1 MDGKNYGLV
10 VHFTAELDSKRYE
23 GEIETVVYR
32 VCQEAVFNALK
43 YAGPEDLAVRL
54 FEDDGYL
61 KLHVI
66 DEGIGFNLN
75 AIHPKGT
82 GLGLYGMRE
91 RAELVEGRTT
101 ILSKPGN
108 GTSVRLEI
116 PL

>member
-1 MDGKNYGLV
+1 MDLSSTLQQNW
-10 VHFTAELDSKRYE
+10 TRKRYE

-43 YAGPEDLAVRL
+43 YAGTDDLAVRL

-82 GLGLYGMRE
+82 GLGSVWDEGTG
-91 RAELVEGRTT
+91 RAC
-101 ILSKPGN
+101 
-108 GTSVRLEI
+108 
-116 PL
+116 

>member
-1 MDGKNYGLV
+1 MHLNM
-10 VHFTAELDSKRYE
+10 
-23 GEIETVVYR
+23 
-32 VCQEAVFNALK
+32 QALTN
-43 YAGPEDLAVRL
+43 LTVRL

-66 DEGIGFNLN
+66 DEGIGFDLN

-101 ILSKPGN
+101 ILSELGK
-108 GTSVRLEI
+108 GTSCTFGNTIV
-116 PL
+116 